1 MDTNKRSLNT
11 QTILRGL
18 RIALGLSLLFF
29 ALKDAN
35 WIELRKSVA
44 AANLTWLVAAVG
56 VVIFGLGLK
65 IWRWSILLTNFG
77 LKNPLG
83 LVSQAYLA
91 GQAANILLPIR
102 GGELVRVGMLGKGDA
117 DSLARIAGTI
127 AVEKFLDLLALTG
140 LTILVLPS
148 LRSIG
153 SHYIPQGLVLF
164 AFAAIAFLVAY
175 VFWAAR
181 IWSSIKNKAQRSHS
195 PWIVR
200 TVGVIGQFIESSNWL
215 KDWRKM
221 LASSLITLVIWS
233 LMWATNLLAFQSVYL
248 RADPLMA
255 GLVLVLVY
263 IGLIPALMPGNIGP
277 FYFFAQLALR
287 AFAIPFEQALAFA
300 ILLHAVVTLP
310 VLVIGGVVLLASG
323 RQLRR
328 ERSEDQNFTRDEQ
341 R

>member
-1 MDTNKRSLNT
+1 M
-11 QTILRGL
+11 
-18 RIALGLSLLFF
+18 FF

-44 AANLTWLVAAVG
+44 AANLTWLVVAVG

-65 IWRWSILLTNFG
+65 VWRWSILLANFG

-117 DSLARIAGTI
+117 NSLARIAGTI
-127 AVEKFLDLLALTG
+127 GVEKFLDLLALMG

-148 LRSIG
+148 MRSIG

-164 AFAAIAFLVAY
+164 AFAAIAFLVTY

-195 PWIVR
+195 
-200 TVGVIGQFIESSNWL
+200 
-215 KDWRKM
+215 
-221 LASSLITLVIWS
+221 
-233 LMWATNLLAFQSVYL
+233 
-248 RADPLMA
+248 
-255 GLVLVLVY
+255 
-263 IGLIPALMPGNIGP
+263 
-277 FYFFAQLALR
+277 
-287 AFAIPFEQALAFA
+287 
-300 ILLHAVVTLP
+300 
-310 VLVIGGVVLLASG
+310 
-323 RQLRR
+323 
-328 ERSEDQNFTRDEQ
+328 
-341 R
+341 